1 MNATHQQVF
10 NILNSMGIEYG
21 VVEHPAVYTIEEM
34 DQLSIDNRE
43 AIAKNLF
50 IRDDKKKRYFIIVLQ
65 KTKTV
70 NLKSLRQR
78 LDCRPLGF
86 ASEEDLQRYLN
97 LKKGAVTPLG
107 VLNDEAHVV
116 EVVIDQ
122 DILQFD
128 QVGVHPND
136 NTATVWLR
144 PQDLEAVIKS
154 HGNTVC
160 YIEI

>member
-1 MNATHQQVF
+1 MNIIHQQVF
-10 NILNSMGIEYG
+10 DILDSMEIEYG

-34 DQLSIDNRE
+34 DQLQIDSKDE
-43 AIAKNLF
+43 IVKNLF
-50 IRDDKKKRYFIIVLQ
+50 VRDDKKNRYFVIVLQ

-70 NLKSLRQR
+70 NLKDLRQR
-78 LDCRPLGF
+78 LDCRPLSF

-97 LKKGAVTPLG
+97 LNKGAVTPLG
-107 VLNDEAHVV
+107 VLNDEARRV

-122 DILQFD
+122 DILRFD

>member
-1 MNATHQQVF
+1 MNIIHQQVF
-10 NILNSMGIEYG
+10 DFLDSMEIEYG
-21 VVEHPAVYTIEEM
+21 VIEHPAVYTIEEM
-34 DQLSIDNRE
+34 DQLQIDSKDE
-43 AIAKNLF
+43 IVKNLF
-50 IRDDKKKRYFIIVLQ
+50 VRDDKKNRYFIIVLQ

-70 NLKSLRQR
+70 NLKGLRQR
-78 LDCRPLGF
+78 LDCRPLSF
-86 ASEEDLQRYLN
+86 ASEEDLQKYLN
-97 LKKGAVTPLG
+97 LNKGAVTPLG
-107 VLNDEAHVV
+107 VLNDEVRRV

>member
-97 LKKGAVTPLG
+97 RNNFV
-107 VLNDEAHVV
+107 
-116 EVVIDQ
+116 
-122 DILQFD
+122 
-128 QVGVHPND
+128 
-136 NTATVWLR
+136 
-144 PQDLEAVIKS
+144 
-154 HGNTVC
+154 
-160 YIEI
+160 

>member
-1 MNATHQQVF
+1 LNDIHQKVF
-10 NILNSMGIEYG
+10 DILESMGIEYG
-21 VVEHPAVYTIEEM
+21 VDEHPAVYTIEDM
-34 DQLSIDNRE
+34 DQLQMNGKE

-70 NLKSLRQR
+70 DLKSLRQR
-78 LDCRPLGF
+78 LDCRPLSF
-86 ASEEDLQRYLN
+86 ASEEDLQSYLKLN
-97 LKKGAVTPLG
+97 KGSVTPLG
-107 VLNDEAHVV
+107 VLNNDAHIV
-116 EVVIDQ
+116 EVVIDK

-128 QVGVHPND
+128 RVGVHPND
-136 NTATVWLR
+136 NTATVWIR

-154 HGNTVC
+154 NGNTIS

>member
-1 MNATHQQVF
+1 MNAIHQQVF
-10 NILNSMGIEYG
+10 DILNRMGIEYG
-21 VVEHPAVYTIEEM
+21 FVEHPAVYTIEEM
-34 DQLSIDNRE
+34 EQLPIDNRE

-65 KTKTV
+65 KEKTV
-70 NLKSLRQR
+70 NLKSLRQG
-78 LDCRPLGF
+78 LNCRPLSF
-86 ASEEDLQRYLN
+86 ASEEDLHRYLN
-97 LKKGAVTPLG
+97 LNKGDVTPLG
-107 VLNDEAHVV
+107 ILNDETRRV

-122 DILQFD
+122 DILQFN

-136 NTATVWLR
+136 NTATIWLR

-154 HGNTVC
+154 RGNKIC